1 MKKTV
6 LVLILILLVGVVSM
20 RVIENNTA
28 PKLGVSSAQLKP
40 LGSRPNSVSS
50 QTDIGA
56 KQVAP
61 IAFSGSVADQLAKAK
76 NALESMPGAVIEQ
89 QESDYLYAV
98 FTSPLMRF
106 KDDVEVYIDES
117 SNLVHFRSASRVGYS
132 DLGVNRKRYEA
143 FALALAK
150 EAK

>member
-1 MKKTV
+1 
-6 LVLILILLVGVVSM
+6 
-20 RVIENNTA
+20 
-28 PKLGVSSAQLKP
+28 
-40 LGSRPNSVSS
+40 
-50 QTDIGA
+50 
-56 KQVAP
+56 
-61 IAFSGSVADQLAKAK
+61 
-76 NALESMPGAVIEQ
+76 MPGAVIEQ